1 LRIKI
6 FWRAD
11 GSTYQ
16 PPQIIHN
23 HHGRKKEE
31 GSKED
36 DEEGSKE
43 DSEEG
48 SEEALVLK

>member
-1 LRIKI
+1 MKNILRVN
-6 FWRAD
+6 

-31 GSKED
+31 GSQEGSSEED
-36 DEEGSKE
+36 NEEDGEEGS
-43 DSEEG
+43 
-48 SEEALVLK
+48 